1 MGLENRIPRLPGGY
15 YFTLGYVVDDYGYIW
30 YRLKLLRKRKYWFP
44 KKLRHYLLETEHE
57 TEQMIDELVTLIRNP
72 KLA

>member
-1 MGLENRIPRLPGGY
+1 MVTFWN
-15 YFTLGYVVDDYGYIW
+15 
-30 YRLKLLRKRKYWFP
+30 RLKLLRKRKYWFP

-57 TEQMIDELVTLIRNP
+57 TEEMIDELVTLIRNP